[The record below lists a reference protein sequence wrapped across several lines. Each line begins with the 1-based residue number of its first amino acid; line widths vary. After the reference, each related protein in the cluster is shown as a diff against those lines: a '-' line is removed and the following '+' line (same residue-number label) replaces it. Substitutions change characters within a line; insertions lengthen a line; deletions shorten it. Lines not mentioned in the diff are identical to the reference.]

1 MSQDNEQQNNGA
13 SRENGS
19 DEMSFAQMFDQDEA
33 TQDILSPGQ
42 KVSAEIV
49 RITKEW
55 IFIDLGGKSEGSLAS
70 SEFLDEEGNPM
81 VKEGDFIE
89 VYFLAAKQNGK
100 IFTTKIGGAAA
111 TAHLEEAFRGSIPV
125 EATIQKEIKGG
136 FEIKIGSSVRAFCP
150 FSQIGLRRVA
160 DTDQYIG
167 QSLSFKIVEFK
178 ENGKNI
184 IVSHRKI
191 LEEERVEKKEALK
204 ETLEVGQTVE
214 GTITSVRDF
223 GAFVDID
230 GIEGLIPISE
240 ISWGRTNDIHA
251 EVEEGQQVKVAVKKL
266 DWDNDRYS
274 FSLRET
280 LPDPWDVCSLQE
292 GTTVSGTVAR
302 LADFGAFVTLAPGI
316 DGLVHISKLGAGR
329 RINHPREVVKEGE
342 VVEIRIDSIELD
354 KKRISLSIPL
364 SEEAQSRQKKKK
376 KKDDQPDD
384 MRQEFQQFKKSGG
397 EKRSAMGTFAD
408 LLKGKTGGGM

>member
-1 MSQDNEQQNNGA
+1 MSQEKEQQDNGA
-13 SRENGS
+13 SQENGS
-19 DEMSFAQMFDQDEA
+19 DEMSFAQMFDQEEA
-33 TQDILSPGQ
+33 TQDLLSPGQ
-42 KVSAEIV
+42 KVTAEIV
-49 RITKEW
+49 RISKEW

-70 SEFLDEEGNPM
+70 SELLDEEGNM
-81 VKEGDFIE
+81 AVKEGDSIE
-89 VYFLAAKQNGK
+89 VYFLAARKNGK
-100 IFTTKIGGAAA
+100 VFTTKVGGAAA
-111 TAHLEEAFRGSIPV
+111 TAHLEEAYHGRIPV
-125 EATIQKEIKGG
+125 EGTIQKEIKGG
-136 FEIKIGSSVRAFCP
+136 FEIKIGSVRGFCP

-167 QSLSFKIVEFK
+167 QTLSFKIIEFK
-178 ENGKNI
+178 EGGKNI

-191 LEEERVEKKEALK
+191 LEEERAEKKEALK

-266 DWDNDRYS
+266 DWDSDRYS

-280 LPDPWDVCSLQE
+280 LPDPWDVCSLEE

-302 LADFGAFVTLAPGI
+302 LADFGAFVTLSPGI

-329 RINHPREVVKEGE
+329 RINHPREVVKDGD
-342 VVEIRIDSIELD
+342 VVEVRIDSIDLD

-364 SEEAQSRQKKKK
+364 SEEARSRQKKKK
-376 KKDDQPDD
+376 KKDDRPDD
-384 MRQEFQQFKKSGG
+384 MRREFQQFKKSGG
-397 EKRSAMGTFAD
+397 DKGPALGTFAD
-408 LLKGKTGGGM
+408 LLKGKLGK

>member
-1 MSQDNEQQNNGA
+1 MSQDNEQQNKET
-13 SRENGS
+13 SRENAS
-19 DEMSFAQMFDQDEA
+19 DELSFAQMFDQEE
-33 TQDILSPGQ
+33 TSQDILSPGQ
-42 KVSAEIV
+42 KVTAEIV
-49 RITKEW
+49 RISQEW

-70 SEFLDEEGNPM
+70 SELLDEAGNLP
-81 VKEGDFIE
+81 VKEGDSIE

-100 IFTTKIGGAAA
+100 IFTTKMAGAAA
-111 TAHLEEAFRGSIPV
+111 TAHLEEAFHGSIPV
-125 EATIQKEIKGG
+125 EATIQKEVKGG
-136 FEIKIGSSVRAFCP
+136 FEVKIGTVRAFCP

-167 QSLSFKIVEFK
+167 QSLSFKIIEFK

-191 LEEERVEKKEALK
+191 LEEERVEKKEALQ

-240 ISWGRTNDIHA
+240 ISWGRTSDIHA
-251 EVEEGQQVKVAVKKL
+251 EVEEGQQVKVTVKKL

-302 LADFGAFVTLAPGI
+302 LADFGAFVTLSPGI

-329 RINHPREVVKEGE
+329 RINHPREVVQEGD
-342 VVEIRIDSIELD
+342 VVEVRIDSIELD

-364 SEEAQSRQKKKK
+364 SEEAQNRLKKKK
-376 KKDDQPDD
+376 KKNDRPDD

-397 EKRSAMGTFAD
+397 DKGADMGTFAD
-408 LLKGKTGGGM
+408 LLKGKIGQ

>member
-1 MSQDNEQQNNGA
+1 MSQEKEQQDNGA
-13 SRENGS
+13 SQESGS

-42 KVSAEIV
+42 KVKAEIV

-70 SEFLDEEGNPM
+70 SELLDEEGNLT
-81 VKEGDFIE
+81 VKEGDSIE
-89 VYFLAAKQNGK
+89 AYFLSAKQNGK
-100 IFTTKIGGAAA
+100 IFTTKVGGAAA
-111 TAHLEEAFRGSIPV
+111 TAHLEEAYHGRIPV
-125 EATIQKEIKGG
+125 EGTIQKEIKGG
-136 FEIKIGSSVRAFCP
+136 FEVKIGSVRGFCP
-150 FSQIGLRRVA
+150 FSQVGLRRVA

-167 QSLSFKIVEFK
+167 QTLSFKIIEFK
-178 ENGKNI
+178 EGGKNI

-191 LEEERVEKKEALK
+191 LEEERIEKKQALK

-240 ISWGRTNDIHA
+240 ISWGRTSDIHA

-280 LPDPWDVCSLQE
+280 LPDPWDVCALQE

-329 RINHPREVVKEGE
+329 RINHPREVVQEGE
-342 VVEIRIDSIELD
+342 EVEVRIDSIELD

-364 SEEAQSRQKKKK
+364 SEEAKSRQQKKKK
-376 KKDDQPDD
+376 KGDKPDD

-397 EKRSAMGTFAD
+397 EKKPSMGTFAD
-408 LLKGKTGGGM
+408 LLKGKLGEGE